1 MGYWVLDQ
9 NEDYKKYYA
18 GFNSK
23 IRNSI
28 RLESVLKRIK
38 RYHDNLI
45 RWGLAECVEEVFVD
59 TRNGQ
64 KTFLYRFTNLGYI
77 IAWAVE
83 YCKVYNGFPKLGK
96 SDRVQTLSMMK
107 KIKYDIFKYIKRL
120 FSEFNSPMID
130 FLLEFYDK
138 CMKYDISNNCP
149 FVAANENGRG
159 PRIGLFDQII
169 LTLVHGL
176 SEGNFQFPH
185 GIEYLSA
192 AHTFILT
199 NKETAYVALRLY
211 FMALDEF
218 PDNTRD
224 MIMALEKAQIEDE
237 LVKSQP
243 SRDWTQVWLENKSDH
258 EILVLYSVCQ
268 NKDCL
273 ARCRPGTGAISIV

>member
-1 MGYWVLDQ
+1 M
-9 NEDYKKYYA
+9 E
-18 GFNSK
+18 
-23 IRNSI
+23 
-28 RLESVLKRIK
+28 
-38 RYHDNLI
+38 
-45 RWGLAECVEEVFVD
+45 
-59 TRNGQ
+59 
-64 KTFLYRFTNLGYI
+64 KT
-77 IAWAVE
+77 
-83 YCKVYNGFPKLGK
+83 
-96 SDRVQTLSMMK
+96 
-107 KIKYDIFKYIKRL
+107 
-120 FSEFNSPMID
+120 
-130 FLLEFYDK
+130 
-138 CMKYDISNNCP
+138 
-149 FVAANENGRG
+149 
-159 PRIGLFDQII
+159 RIGLFDQII

-176 SEGNFQFPH
+176 SKWNFQFPN

-192 AHTFILT
+192 HHTFILT

-273 ARCRPGTGAISIV
+273 ARCRPVLVPYRLYRQKLVTAAKIIDYNDGFPPMHCIVHDCHICHQKTACHVLNSFVNVGRCIDKSQQTNI